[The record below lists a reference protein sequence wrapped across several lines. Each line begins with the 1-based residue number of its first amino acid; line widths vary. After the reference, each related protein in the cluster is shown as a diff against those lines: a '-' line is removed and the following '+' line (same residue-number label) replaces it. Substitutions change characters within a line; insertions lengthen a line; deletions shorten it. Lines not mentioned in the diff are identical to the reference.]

1 MRRADPAQPENSV
14 IVTQAVLETLCEIA
28 VRAGDVVMEV
38 YGGDVTQWTKPDS
51 SPLTEADVRA
61 DAVIRSSLNRAFP
74 GVSVVSEETPS
85 AGNGVTD
92 SFFLVDPLDGTKE
105 FISRTGEF
113 TINVAV
119 ISRGEPVAG
128 VVYAP
133 ATNDM
138 FFAAAALGAFKRSG
152 GHAASLEVT
161 AFNGD
166 RPLRVI
172 GSRSHGGP
180 MLQAWLNALPAEH
193 TYVASGSSLKCCAI
207 AEGKADI
214 YPRFGL
220 TSQWDTAAAQCVL
233 EQAGGVMLA
242 MDRSRLRYGTD
253 CPMLN
258 PFFAA
263 VGDSRLFDLVPVV
276 ERKN

>member
-1 MRRADPAQPENSV
+1 V
-14 IVTQAVLETLCEIA
+14 IVTQAVLETLCDIA
-28 VRAGDVVMEV
+28 VRAGEVVMEI
-38 YGGDVTQWTKPDS
+38 YGGDLTHWTKPDS

-74 GVSVVSEETPS
+74 GVTVISEETPS
-85 AGNGVTD
+85 AGNAMTD
-92 SFFLVDPLDGTKE
+92 TFFLVDPLDGTKE

-119 ISRGEPVAG
+119 ISRGEPVGG

-133 ATNDM
+133 ATDDM
-138 FFAAAALGAFKRSG
+138 FFATAVSGAFKRSAG
-152 GHAASLEVT
+152 RVVSLRVKT
-161 AFNGD
+161 FDGD

-180 MLQAWLNALPAEH
+180 MLQAWLDALPGEH
-193 TYVASGSSLKCCAI
+193 TFVASGSSLKFCAI

-263 VGDSRLFDLVPVV
+263 AGDRRLLDLVPVV
-276 ERKN
+276 ASNHEPPTTNH

>member
-1 MRRADPAQPENSV
+1 M

-28 VRAGDVVMEV
+28 VRAGEVVMEV
-38 YGGDVTQWTKPDS
+38 YGSDLTQWTKPDS

-74 GVSVVSEETPS
+74 GVTVISEETPS
-85 AGNGVTD
+85 TGNGLTD
-92 SFFLVDPLDGTKE
+92 TFFLVDPLDGTKE

-113 TINVAV
+113 TINIAA

-128 VVYAP
+128 VVCAP
-133 ATNDM
+133 ATDDV
-138 FFAAAALGAFKRSG
+138 FFAAAASGAFKRSG
-152 GHAASLEVT
+152 GHVASLGVKT
-161 AFNGD
+161 FDGD

-180 MLQAWLNALPAEH
+180 MLQAWLNALPGEH
-193 TYVASGSSLKCCAI
+193 TFVASGSSLKCCTI

-263 VGDSRLFDLVPVV
+263 VGDGRLFALVPVV
-276 ERKN
+276 ERSD